1 MMSNNQKLSLSKKN
15 TIIISKNKY
24 LFFLLLVLGF
34 ASLQA
39 QTTVNTTGGDGSGN
53 GGSVSFSVGQPMYQT
68 HNGTNGS
75 AAEGVQQPFEI
86 SVLSVLEGV
95 TGINLLLQAYP
106 NPTTNFI
113 TLDIVDYE
121 ISNLTYQLYDIQ
133 GKIIQNQQIIS
144 PKTNIEMSNLVSSTY
159 IIRVMQKNR
168 ELKSFKIIKN

>member
-1 MMSNNQKLSLSKKN
+1 MNNNHKSSRFKIN
-15 TIIISKNKY
+15 TFNILKTKY
-24 LFFLLLVLGF
+24 IFFQLLVLGF

-68 HNGTNGS
+68 HTGSNGS

-144 PKTNIEMSNLVSSTY
+144 SKTNIEMSNLVSSTY